1 MGKKR
6 NTFIF
11 ALKGKAQIKELAVG
25 VCCREDQGFGCKE
38 DQGVDCREDQGV
50 DYRENQGVGCEEDQ
64 VVE

>member
-25 VCCREDQGFGCKE
+25 VCCREDQG
-38 DQGVDCREDQGV
+38 VDCREDQGV

-64 VVE
+64 VVD